1 MICNSKDAEIFRN
14 PEVFTVDEDE
24 VYEFDKQLEY
34 KEKLVLEGRL
44 GV

>member
-1 MICNSKDAEIFRN
+1 MICNSKDTEIFHN

-34 KEKLVLEGRL
+34 KEKLVLEGLL